1 MCREVVVHEPYKF
14 KVRTPER
21 GKCWEEI
28 TSILN
33 ALDQPVFRVTSR
45 SVRDRFALL
54 NNKMSQKLR
63 EEQRASGIDPDEPTE
78 LEILLEDIL
87 EREREAKE
95 RLDAED
101 ADKKKSAGKDK
112 AAAEQVR
119 KQALERMSSRKGS
132 DSDEDTT
139 PVKRKKA
146 RRSTANVMEFLSC
159 KAEKEI
165 EFKNEEL
172 EVRKKELDLASSKQ
186 DQHQK
191 QQEGMMAVMI
201 NQMQQQQQQQQAVTS
216 MLLQQQKMF
225 MAFMD
230 KKP

>member
-1 MCREVVVHEPYKF
+1 
-14 KVRTPER
+14 
-21 GKCWEEI
+21 
-28 TSILN
+28 
-33 ALDQPVFRVTSR
+33 
-45 SVRDRFALL
+45 
-54 NNKMSQKLR
+54 MSQKLR

-165 EFKNEEL
+165 EFKKEEL